1 MTDALPTDP
10 AQLQALLAAALQREA
25 GLQAELK
32 RTQLERDTERA
43 WRLALLKRYF
53 GRSSEKLDPSQLE
66 LAIAAVDADRA
77 VVTAPAPQTKP
88 RAVTTRRA
96 RRLEDLPVLETI
108 RLDLSEAEK
117 RAPDGTA
124 LVQIREEI
132 TDEVD
137 YQPGKLFRRQFI
149 RPVYAS
155 PSHQCAP
162 RVAAL
167 PARVIAGG
175 QVGAGLV
182 AHVVLSKFVD
192 HLPLHRQA
200 RMLERLGPCFTRQ
213 TMGQWVEQAA
223 LLLQSVHTELQGKI
237 RRSGFQQMDETPIA
251 LLDPERPGAARDAWL
266 WVSHAPT
273 ESAVCFGFHL
283 TRGHGPP
290 LAWLRDFSGILQ
302 TDGFAAYET
311 ALAALP
317 PGQIVHLNCWAHAR
331 RHLVAALESG
341 DDRATPFLVQ
351 IGKLYAIEAD
361 LRDADGPTRAQGR
374 SLRST
379 LVLAELNGAFQR
391 AVADPAILA
400 SSLLGKAVRYAL
412 LRWSRLEGFTAP
424 DRGHVPIDTNPTENC
439 LRPTKLG
446 LRNWLFIG
454 HPDAGERCA
463 VIYSVLGT
471 CKLLKV
477 DPWAYLTWALP
488 NLAAA
493 TNRTAANFTPHAFT
507 ALRRD

>member
-1 MTDALPTDP
+1 MTAALPTDP
-10 AQLQALLAAALQREA
+10 AHLQALLAAALQREA

-32 RTQLERDTERA
+32 RTRMERDTERA
-43 WRLALLKRYF
+43 WRLALLQRYF
-53 GRSSEKLDPSQLE
+53 GRSSEKLDPHQLE
-66 LAIAAVDADRA
+66 LAIAAVDADRT
-77 VVTAPAPQTKP
+77 VVTAPAPQPQP
-88 RAVTTRRA
+88 RAASTRRA
-96 RRLEDLPVLETI
+96 RRLEDLPVVETI
-108 RLDLSEAEK
+108 RLDLPAAEK
-117 RAPDGTA
+117 FAPDGSA

-137 YQPGKLFRRQFI
+137 YQPGKLIRRQFI

-167 PARVIAGG
+167 PARVIPGG

-192 HLPLHRQA
+192 HLPLYRQE
-200 RMLERLGPCFTRQ
+200 RMLERLGPSFTRQ
-213 TMGQWVEQAA
+213 AMGQWIEQAA
-223 LLLQSVHTELQGKI
+223 LLLQSVHAALQAKI
-237 RRSGFQQMDETPIA
+237 RHSGFQQMDETPIA
-251 LLDPERPGAARDAWL
+251 LLDPERPGRARDAWL

-273 ESAVCFGFHL
+273 ASTVCFEFHL
-283 TRGHGPP
+283 TRGHAPP

-317 PGQIVHLNCWAHAR
+317 PDQIVHLNCWAHAR

-351 IGKLYAIEAD
+351 IGQLYALEAEWRE
-361 LRDADGPTRAQGR
+361 LDASTRAQQRGR
-374 SLRST
+374 RST
-379 LVLAELNGAFQR
+379 LVLAELNRAFQQ
-391 AVADPAILA
+391 AVADPAILS

-412 LRWSRLEGFTAP
+412 GRWARLEGYTAP
-424 DRGHVPIDTNPTENC
+424 GRGHVPVDTNPTENC

-446 LRNWLFIG
+446 AKNWMFLG

-463 VIYSVLGT
+463 VLYSVLGT

-488 NLAAA
+488 RLAAA
-493 TNRTAANFTPHAFT
+493 TNRTAANFTPHDFA
-507 ALRRD
+507 AAQRG